1 MKKFS
6 NYEETQVTKDRE
18 KIQAGGYIVEIK
30 AAKEVEYSGNNGS
43 FERLEISLD
52 VAEGDFKGYYAEDY
66 RIQQSEDKKW
76 RGVLRQ
82 YIPKDDGSEKDE
94 WTKSAFKTMITA
106 IEESNPGFHWDWDET
121 KLKGKKVGC
130 LFRDEEWEY
139 DGKTGFTARPFKFVE
154 TQKIKEG
161 KFNVPAKKLLKN
173 KNVNSNLDD
182 GFAPI
187 NSDDLP
193 F

>member
-1 MKKFS
+1 MKEFS
-6 NYEETQVTKDRE
+6 NYEKTQVTKDRE